1 MKVEIK
7 EWWGQAQEDLDTSH
21 YLYDGNKFEEA
32 AFFCQQAI
40 EKGLKAIM
48 LTEGERVPK
57 IHDLVVLG
65 EEVDLP
71 LEFQEVCRELCVIYI
86 STRYP
91 GVAEVK
97 DIKNKAARYIN
108 TTEKILQ

>member
-1 MKVEIK
+1 
-7 EWWGQAQEDLDTSH
+7 
-21 YLYDGNKFEEA
+21 
-32 AFFCQQAI
+32 
-40 EKGLKAIM
+40 
-48 LTEGERVPK
+48 
-57 IHDLVVLG
+57 
-65 EEVDLP
+65 
-71 LEFQEVCRELCVIYI
+71 VIYI